1 MEAAARRG
9 RFGGRPPVITDD
21 MMTIA
26 LKRRAEEQSV
36 VSIAEGLIIPIGK
49 NAGKLV
55 GKSALYEALRVHD
68 EQRADGL
75 RRERATLAAAAL
87 PELDDCGEM
96 AGGHQLGV
104 RVD

>member
-1 MEAAARRG
+1 
-9 RFGGRPPVITDD
+9 

-75 RRERATLAAAAL
+75 RRERATLAAAL
-87 PELDDCGEM
+87 PELDDCGGM